1 VLALVALVAACAG
14 ERETDA
20 PAYVVR
26 DSAGIQIVESAGPLW
41 PAGVGW
47 ELADSPRV
55 TIGLEDGD
63 PRYLLDGVTG
73 AFRLSDGRIVIANS
87 GSVELRVYD
96 AQGQYLQ
103 TIGRRGGGPGEFR
116 RPDHIR
122 RAAGDT
128 IEVWDAMLGPIS
140 VFDPQGRYVR
150 RENIDLDRVMDT
162 IGLSRAT
169 ERLTPLP
176 DGSFV
181 LHVTIR
187 GNARERGVLPGVLYR
202 PPLGFF
208 RFQRDLSRVDSLGWY
223 GGLPQMYLE
232 IGGRNVSAL
241 RPINVHAS
249 VASGGEPFRVY
260 AGNGE
265 PYEIHA
271 FASTGRLDRILR
283 QTDPPALLSEEERQ
297 RIRQR
302 FFELN
307 PGAEARYRRVMDA
320 MPPQTHYP
328 AYNGLYIDSESH
340 LWVAT
345 YTDGM
350 HVFDPAGRW
359 LGRLRLH
366 GRPLD
371 IGRDYVLLL
380 ARDSLMVER
389 VKLYDLRRTEPAK
402 DRE

>member
-1 VLALVALVAACAG
+1 MVFALAAFVTACGG
-14 ERETDA
+14 EREPDR
-20 PAYVVR
+20 PPYVVR
-26 DSAGIQIVESAGPLW
+26 DSAGIEIVESSGPLW
-41 PAGVGW
+41 PLGQAW
-47 ELADSPRV
+47 QLADSPRV
-55 TIGLEDGD
+55 VIGLEDGD
-63 PRYLLDGVTG
+63 PRYLLDGVGG
-73 AFRLSDGRIVIANS
+73 AVRLSDGRIVIANT

-96 AQGQYLQ
+96 GQGRYLQ

-150 RENIDLDRVMDT
+150 RENVDRDRVMDV

-176 DGSFV
+176 DGTFV
-181 LHVTIR
+181 LHVTLR

-208 RFQRDLSRVDSLGWY
+208 RFQRDLSSVDSLGWY
-223 GGLPQMYLE
+223 GGVAQMYLE
-232 IGGRNVSAL
+232 ISGRPVHAL
-241 RPINVHAS
+241 RPVPVHAR
-249 VASGGEPFRVY
+249 VAGGGDPLRVY

-265 PYEIHA
+265 PYEIHS
-271 FASTGRLDRILR
+271 FDSTGRIDRILR
-283 QTDPPALLSEEERQ
+283 LTNPPVPLSAEEGA

-307 PGAEARYRRVMDA
+307 PGAEARLRRVMDA

-328 AYNGLYIDSESH
+328 AYHGLYVDTDGC

-345 YTDGM
+345 YQDGM

-359 LGRLRLH
+359 LGRLTMP
-366 GRPLD
+366 GQPLD

-389 VKLYDLRRTEPAK
+389 VKLYDLRRDAPAA
-402 DRE
+402 R